1 MAGPDFDSVVI
12 GAGAVGLAVAAR
24 LAAAGQSVL
33 VLETADHPGD
43 GISSRN
49 SEVIHS
55 GIYYPT
61 GSLKHRLC
69 IRGRQ
74 LLYAF
79 LDGRGLPHRKCGKI
93 IVATDEAERAGI
105 EALFHRGREN
115 GVEGLDLIDGAQVAR
130 MEPEVAAVAGLWSPE
145 TGIFDSHQ
153 VLLALIAEIEA
164 GGGHVALRS
173 PFEAAEAGPA
183 GFTVQTGGADPAVLT
198 AARLINCAGLTAT
211 AAARRIAGLDAATI
225 PPMRYAKGSY
235 FSLSGPA
242 PFARLIYPAPVD
254 GGLGIHATL
263 DLAGHV
269 RFGPDVEWCPAGT
282 RAEAL
287 DYRVDPGRAALFAAA
302 VRRYWPGI
310 DERRLVP
317 DYAGIR
323 PKLSGPGEP
332 PADFAIQGPADHGCP
347 GLVNLYGI
355 ESPGLTSA
363 LAIAEHVMEI
373 LGCAP

>member
-105 EALFHRGREN
+105 EALFHRGRQN

-183 GFTVQTGGADPAVLT
+183 GFTVHTGGADPAGLT

>member
-69 IRGRQ
+69 LRGRQ

-93 IVATDEAERAGI
+93 IVATDAAERAGI
-105 EALFHRGREN
+105 EALFHRGRQN
-115 GVEGLDLIDGAQVAR
+115 GVEGLDLIDGAEVAR
-130 MEPEVAAVAGLWSPE
+130 MEPEVRAVAGLWSPE

-164 GGGHVALRS
+164 GGGHVAPRS

-183 GFTVQTGGADPAVLT
+183 GFTVQTGGADPARLT

-225 PPMRYAKGSY
+225 PQMRYAKGSY
-235 FSLSGPA
+235 FSLTGPA
-242 PFARLIYPAPVD
+242 PFTRLIYPAPVD

-263 DLAGHV
+263 DLAGQV

-332 PADFAIQGPADHGCP
+332 PADFAIRGPADHGCP